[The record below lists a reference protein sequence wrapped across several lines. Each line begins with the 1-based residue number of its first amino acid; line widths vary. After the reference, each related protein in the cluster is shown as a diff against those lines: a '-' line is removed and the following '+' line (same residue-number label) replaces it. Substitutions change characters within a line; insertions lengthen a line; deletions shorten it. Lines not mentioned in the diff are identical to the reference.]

1 MALGAK
7 LATAHGSG
15 RRRPPSRAR
24 RGLDLLRRRARQL
37 RGSGVA
43 WLGSERAAHPAE
55 GQRQDKAGSLGHAQG
70 APTRSFFRPASPVVG
85 GLSND
90 EIAAHL
96 FLSPVTAKA
105 HVSRIL
111 TNLEARDRPQ
121 LAVVAYESGLATPG
135 GSVSAT

>member
-1 MALGAK
+1 M
-7 LATAHGSG
+7 
-15 RRRPPSRAR
+15 
-24 RGLDLLRRRARQL
+24 
-37 RGSGVA
+37 
-43 WLGSERAAHPAE
+43 
-55 GQRQDKAGSLGHAQG
+55 
-70 APTRSFFRPASPVVG
+70 G